1 MSMIKRSYDNESC
14 ANCKYAEQWDGD
26 DDSITYRCRLDMRQ
40 DECDGQPDEHSDYE
54 VYARE
59 NGRW

>member
-26 DDSITYRCRLDMRQ
+26 DDSIIYRCRIDM
-40 DECDGQPDEHSDYE
+40 DSDCDGDPCSQNELY
-54 VYARE
+54 RKE
-59 NGRW
+59 NGGW